1 MSQTINWEKALR
13 MKLTFLHKGVTS
25 LQDLWFLE
33 VEELDTIAVNLNAS
47 LETKKASFLSPNT
60 KDELNTF
67 KLEIVLYIMG
77 VKQAEETAK
86 LTARAEEKAKRDQKN
101 LLDALIAEDE
111 MESVRKLSLEEK
123 KKLRDA
129 LS

>member
-1 MSQTINWEKALR
+1 MTQINWEKALR

-33 VEELDTIAVNLNAS
+33 VEELDTIAVNLNAN
-47 LETKKASFLSPNT
+47 LETKKTSFLKQNT

-101 LLDALIAEDE
+101 ILDALIAEDE

-129 LS
+129 L

>member
-1 MSQTINWEKALR
+1 